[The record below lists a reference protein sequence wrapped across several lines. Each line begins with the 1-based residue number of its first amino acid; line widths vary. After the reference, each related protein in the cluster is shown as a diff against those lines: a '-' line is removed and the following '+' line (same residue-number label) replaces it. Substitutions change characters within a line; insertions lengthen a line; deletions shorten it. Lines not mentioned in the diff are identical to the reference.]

1 MAVTGVNN
9 YSNIYTNAYTGN
21 IQKNNAKETTEKQV
35 VEQTEDVK
43 TGTTRKTAAD
53 ELSYLSKKFDNYSFV
68 SANYSPRMKYGK
80 STTTNVAISPQFL
93 TKMANDSDLEDEYIK
108 EIGNMKKL
116 DEQFAKQQAD
126 IGWRVEQGWA
136 IDKDGNISS
145 WAIGHKDSKV
155 KSFLQNMSEKA
166 EEIQQKQLEKAKDT
180 KEEKEV
186 FSMKKHKEVFI
197 NSQCSLQPFML
208 YLYLADWSSF
218 FRLCKMAPKSD
229 IIVLVAT
236 FFLTVFFDLVV
247 AIEIG
252 VVLAA
257 LLFMKRMAE
266 TADIKA
272 QKYTDSPDITPGEAE
287 KLRDIPHSISVFE
300 ICGPMFFAAADQILN
315 INSNHHTKVVV
326 IRMRSVPA
334 IDASAMRSLHELANR
349 AKRKNI
355 TLVFSHV
362 NEQPMRVMEKDGF
375 IGLVGKENF
384 HYNIVD
390 ALDYAEALVK

>member
-1 MAVTGVNN
+1 MAVTGINN

-43 TGTTRKTAAD
+43 TWTTRKTAAD

-186 FSMKKHKEVFI
+186 FSMKKHKEVI
-197 NSQCSLQPFML
+197 KKNN
-208 YLYLADWSSF
+208 
-218 FRLCKMAPKSD
+218 
-229 IIVLVAT
+229 V
-236 FFLTVFFDLVV
+236 DL
-247 AIEIG
+247 
-252 VVLAA
+252 
-257 LLFMKRMAE
+257 
-266 TADIKA
+266 
-272 QKYTDSPDITPGEAE
+272 
-287 KLRDIPHSISVFE
+287 
-300 ICGPMFFAAADQILN
+300 
-315 INSNHHTKVVV
+315 KV
-326 IRMRSVPA
+326 
-334 IDASAMRSLHELANR
+334 
-349 AKRKNI
+349 
-355 TLVFSHV
+355 
-362 NEQPMRVMEKDGF
+362 
-375 IGLVGKENF
+375 
-384 HYNIVD
+384 
-390 ALDYAEALVK
+390 

>member
-21 IQKNNAKETTEKQV
+21 IRKNNAKETTEKQV

-43 TGTTRKTAAD
+43 TWTTRKTAAD

-68 SANYSPRMKYGK
+68 SANYSPGMKYGK

-166 EEIQQKQLEKAKDT
+166 EEIQQKQLEKAKETMDIYAPIAQRLGISKIKVELDDLSLMYLQPDVYHKLEHDLT
-180 KEEKEV
+180 LGKEARENFVKEIVAECGTTRQTFYRNFQDKYDLINWYFDRILLESFQHMGEGKTAYEGLVNKFHYIEEEK
-186 FSMKKHKEVFI
+186 
-197 NSQCSLQPFML
+197 L
-208 YLYLADWSSF
+208 F
-218 FRLCKMAPKSD
+218 FKAAFRNDDQNCLRDHDFQLICAFYTEQLETRMACRLC
-229 IIVLVAT
+229 
-236 FFLTVFFDLVV
+236 
-247 AIEIG
+247 
-252 VVLAA
+252 
-257 LLFMKRMAE
+257 LL
-266 TADIKA
+266 
-272 QKYTDSPDITPGEAE
+272 YTSPSPRDS
-287 KLRDIPHSISVFE
+287 
-300 ICGPMFFAAADQILN
+300 
-315 INSNHHTKVVV
+315 
-326 IRMRSVPA
+326 
-334 IDASAMRSLHELANR
+334 
-349 AKRKNI
+349 
-355 TLVFSHV
+355 
-362 NEQPMRVMEKDGF
+362 
-375 IGLVGKENF
+375 
-384 HYNIVD
+384 
-390 ALDYAEALVK
+390 

>member
-21 IQKNNAKETTEKQV
+21 IRKNNAKETTEKQV

-53 ELSYLSKKFDNYSFV
+53 ELPYLSKKFDNYSFV
-68 SANYSPRMKYGK
+68 SANYSPGMKYGK

-166 EEIQQKQLEKAKDT
+166 EEILQKQLEKANLNYQN
-180 KEEKEV
+180 
-186 FSMKKHKEVFI
+186 H
-197 NSQCSLQPFML
+197 L
-208 YLYLADWSSF
+208 
-218 FRLCKMAPKSD
+218 
-229 IIVLVAT
+229 
-236 FFLTVFFDLVV
+236 LVV
-247 AIEIG
+247 AQDIDETVALMCYIQLSLLG
-252 VVLAA
+252 VAGYVKVGNSLT
-257 LLFMKRMAE
+257 E
-266 TADIKA
+266 PI
-272 QKYTDSPDITPGEAE
+272 TDND
-287 KLRDIPHSISVFE
+287 
-300 ICGPMFFAAADQILN
+300 N
-315 INSNHHTKVVV
+315 
-326 IRMRSVPA
+326 
-334 IDASAMRSLHELANR
+334 
-349 AKRKNI
+349 
-355 TLVFSHV
+355 
-362 NEQPMRVMEKDGF
+362 
-375 IGLVGKENF
+375 KENYWF
-384 HYNIVD
+384 TPMYFSNVWVLRRIFGGR
-390 ALDYAEALVK
+390 